1 MATPETFRALLAA
14 NAMPQRSD
22 LSHRTKNLS
31 NNFNQFLYKS
41 AHEPS
46 LAGHR
51 IQEHVYKVVPS
62 LANERTNIA
71 ATTRKLDGTLFDLN
85 YTVDFLN
92 KLDESSQNSSNTR
105 EIVSELASKISS
117 ASSRANKTNGT
128 TRDSN
133 T

>member
-1 MATPETFRALLAA
+1 MASPEALRTFLATSSA
-14 NAMPQRSD
+14 QQQTD

-51 IQEHVYKVVPS
+51 IQEHVHKVLPN
-62 LANERTNIA
+62 LAKERTNITA
-71 ATTRKLDGTLFDLN
+71 INHKLDGVLFDLD
-85 YTVDFLN
+85 YTTEFLN
-92 KLDESSQNSSNTR
+92 QLDESIQNSTRTR

-117 ASSRANKTNGT
+117 ASSRTNRPSTG
-128 TRDSN
+128 R
-133 T
+133 